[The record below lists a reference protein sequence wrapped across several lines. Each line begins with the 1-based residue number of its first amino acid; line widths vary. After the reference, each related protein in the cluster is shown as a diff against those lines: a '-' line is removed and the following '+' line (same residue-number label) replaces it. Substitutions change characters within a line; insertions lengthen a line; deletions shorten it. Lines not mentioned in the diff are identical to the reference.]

1 MLQHEIDQVEIVE
14 RNLLISAENLRE
26 KGEHVMMLEG
36 KVADL
41 REQIGAIKD
50 QHSSEKSQL
59 QKELDD
65 LRTKESNSTA
75 HANYLQN
82 MIGEI
87 EHEFQNV
94 DYINE
99 PSIVG
104 KIQYLLENE
113 SKYSEAAQNHE
124 EKESAFREVLQLAM
138 NKCFSPAITEKFK
151 GLLVVF

>member
-26 KGEHVMMLEG
+26 KDEHVMMLEG

-87 EHEFQNV
+87 EHEFQNI

-113 SKYSEAAQNHE
+113 SKWW
-124 EKESAFREVLQLAM
+124 
-138 NKCFSPAITEKFK
+138 
-151 GLLVVF
+151 